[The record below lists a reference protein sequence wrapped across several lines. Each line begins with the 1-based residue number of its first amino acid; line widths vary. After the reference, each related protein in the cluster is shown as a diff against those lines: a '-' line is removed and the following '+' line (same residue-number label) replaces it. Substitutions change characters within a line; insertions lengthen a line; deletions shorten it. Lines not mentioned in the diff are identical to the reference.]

1 VTAGVGGG
9 GGGGVEFS
17 DAGEEG
23 GTGTDSIAFG
33 HFFNAPRQLS
43 KIPASELERAGGG
56 EGNWL
61 IDRPK
66 DAFRQQRHTL
76 SGAPF

>member
-1 VTAGVGGG
+1 MIHAQEPQV
-9 GGGGVEFS
+9 
-17 DAGEEG
+17 
-23 GTGTDSIAFG
+23 

-43 KIPASELERAGGG
+43 KIPAAELERAG

-66 DAFRQQRHTL
+66 DADTFSLQLEDGDVVMLFTDGY
-76 SGAPF
+76 SDK

>member
-1 VTAGVGGG
+1 MIHAQEPQV
-9 GGGGVEFS
+9 
-17 DAGEEG
+17 
-23 GTGTDSIAFG
+23 

-43 KIPASELERAGGG
+43 KIPAAELDRAGEGG

-66 DAFRQQRHTL
+66 DADTFSLQLEDGDVVMLFTDGY
-76 SGAPF
+76 SDK

>member
-1 VTAGVGGG
+1 MVHAQEPQV
-9 GGGGVEFS
+9 
-17 DAGEEG
+17 
-23 GTGTDSIAFG
+23 

-43 KIPASELERAGGG
+43 KIPASELARAGGEGG

-66 DAFRQQRHTL
+66 DADTFSLQLEDGDVVMLFTDGY
-76 SGAPF
+76 SDK